1 MKGEDMEI
9 RVDEKQ
15 VQDAVNENINKA
27 VGNAISSYDVQ
38 KTISDQI
45 SSEITVGV
53 LAESICSAVK
63 HIDTDYLTKAISSE
77 IQKTMVSAVQHI
89 IVEGIAGVLVGL
101 RKIPDYDRDATKKA
115 HMEIITMLKQEN
127 RRGERT

>member
-1 MKGEDMEI
+1 MEI

-15 VQDAVNENINKA
+15 VQDAVIENINKA
-27 VGNAISSYDVQ
+27 VGNAISGYDVQ

-63 HIDTDYLTKAISSE
+63 YIDTDYLTKAISSE